1 MERAEIRF
9 SPARRTLT
17 ARVWQRAHSPTGGR
31 SRSGV
36 IPESGRGL
44 LLAEGARVPEKTAAA
59 TGMPGLDPAPDQ
71 HTRAPLVPEP
81 GPAPWAR
88 PGEAPPQW
96 ANAGSAA
103 PRPTCEGGAA
113 RCRPSDARLRHGVG
127 HSSHCTHHP
136 GANERPPRGRDPTR
150 SWAVTPLKGACPDGG
165 RPPAGGGATTP
176 GPGAPLGRRGPVGLR
191 LKGSASSSLR
201 DPRPVHQVPAPA
213 LTPAAPST
221 SAGSSPPAVLLAST
235 T

>member
-1 MERAEIRF
+1 M
-9 SPARRTLT
+9 
-17 ARVWQRAHSPTGGR
+17 
-31 SRSGV
+31 

-136 GANERPPRGRDPTR
+136 GANEGPTAWAGPHSELGGDAAERGV
-150 SWAVTPLKGACPDGG
+150 S
-165 RPPAGGGATTP
+165 
-176 GPGAPLGRRGPVGLR
+176 
-191 LKGSASSSLR
+191 
-201 DPRPVHQVPAPA
+201 
-213 LTPAAPST
+213 
-221 SAGSSPPAVLLAST
+221 
-235 T
+235 

>member
-9 SPARRTLT
+9 SPTRRTLT

-36 IPESGRGL
+36 IPDSGRGL
-44 LLAEGARVPEKTAAA
+44 LLAEGARGPEKTAAA
-59 TGMPGLDPAPDQ
+59 TGMPGPEPAPHP

-88 PGEAPPQW
+88 PGEAPPHR
-96 ANAGSAA
+96 AHAGSAA
-103 PRPTCEGGAA
+103 PHPTCDRGAA
-113 RCRPSDARLRHGVG
+113 RGSPSDARLRHGVG

-150 SWAVTPLKGACPDGG
+150 SWAVTLLKGACPDGE
-165 RPPAGGGATTP
+165 RPPAGGRGHETWPRCAARKAGPCRPTP
-176 GPGAPLGRRGPVGLR
+176 
-191 LKGSASSSLR
+191 
-201 DPRPVHQVPAPA
+201 
-213 LTPAAPST
+213 
-221 SAGSSPPAVLLAST
+221 
-235 T
+235 